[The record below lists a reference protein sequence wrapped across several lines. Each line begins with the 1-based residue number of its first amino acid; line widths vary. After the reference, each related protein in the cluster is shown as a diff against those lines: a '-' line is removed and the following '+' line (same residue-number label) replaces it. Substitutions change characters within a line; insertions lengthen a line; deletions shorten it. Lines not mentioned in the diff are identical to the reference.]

1 VPGSGGE
8 AIFRRCFV
16 LPGGV
21 SGVLGKCNP
30 AYNPAYNLRA
40 MTPRWKSIE
49 CPSRGNMSTT
59 HEEKAKNETEPGGAR
74 DSASSESLFGRCYE
88 ICIGSRLDS
97 SWSDWFEG
105 LDMFPS
111 GENWTILCGRVA
123 DQAALLG
130 ILNKL
135 CRLNLPL
142 VSVNEVKGT
151 KRPSDPG
158 PEGGE

>member
-1 VPGSGGE
+1 MGT
-8 AIFRRCFV
+8 AD
-16 LPGGV
+16 
-21 SGVLGKCNP
+21 GK
-30 AYNPAYNLRA
+30 
-40 MTPRWKSIE
+40 KQKD
-49 CPSRGNMSTT
+49 G
-59 HEEKAKNETEPGGAR
+59 TEGGGAC
-74 DSASSESLFGRCYE
+74 DSAPGDSLLGRCYE

-105 LDMFPS
+105 LDMFPC

-142 VSVNEVKGT
+142 VSVNEIKGN
-151 KRPSDPG
+151 KHRADAG
-158 PEGGE
+158 QEGGE